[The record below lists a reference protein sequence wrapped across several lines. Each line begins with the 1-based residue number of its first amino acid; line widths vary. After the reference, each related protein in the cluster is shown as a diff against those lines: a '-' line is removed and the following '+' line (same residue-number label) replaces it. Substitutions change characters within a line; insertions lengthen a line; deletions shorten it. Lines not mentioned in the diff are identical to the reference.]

1 MLAAIN
7 SKIIL
12 ESHEI
17 WKKLEK
23 EFPIK
28 YINTEDLSRYE
39 IIEKLQ
45 GTKYILVESF
55 NIDRKIIEE
64 LEELKYIGVLATG
77 YNMIDI
83 EAARENQVTVTNI
96 PHYGSDLVAQH
107 TFSLITSIASNI
119 KFYDSLVREGKWDKR
134 KDYYDS
140 TKPIIELSGKTLG
153 IMGYGNI
160 GKKVEKIAHSYGLS
174 TIIYDKVICNTK
186 NQVSLDE
193 IYKHSDII
201 SVNLPL
207 NEETK
212 NIIDKTAIEKMKDGV
227 IIVNTARGGLIVDE
241 DLAKALNTGKVY
253 GAGLDVISKEPIK
266 MDNPLLECENI
277 IITPHIAWAS
287 VEARSRLLETGYE
300 NLKKFIEGTIIN
312 KVN

>member
-64 LEELKYIGVLATG
+64 LEELKYIGLLATG

-96 PHYGSDLVAQH
+96 PYYGSDLVAQH
-107 TFSLITSIASNI
+107 
-119 KFYDSLVREGKWDKR
+119 
-134 KDYYDS
+134 
-140 TKPIIELSGKTLG
+140 
-153 IMGYGNI
+153 
-160 GKKVEKIAHSYGLS
+160 
-174 TIIYDKVICNTK
+174 
-186 NQVSLDE
+186 
-193 IYKHSDII
+193 
-201 SVNLPL
+201 
-207 NEETK
+207 
-212 NIIDKTAIEKMKDGV
+212 
-227 IIVNTARGGLIVDE
+227 
-241 DLAKALNTGKVY
+241 
-253 GAGLDVISKEPIK
+253 
-266 MDNPLLECENI
+266 NP
-277 IITPHIAWAS
+277 
-287 VEARSRLLETGYE
+287 
-300 NLKKFIEGTIIN
+300 
-312 KVN
+312 

>member
-134 KDYYDS
+134 KAYYDS

-174 TIIYDKVICNTK
+174 TIIYDKVKFNAE

-193 IYKHSDII
+193 LYKRSDII
-201 SVNLPL
+201 SLNLPL

-212 NIIDKTAIEKMKDGV
+212 YIIDRTAIEKMKNGV

-241 DLAKALNTGKVY
+241 DLAEALNTKKVY
-253 GAGLDVISKEPIK
+253 GAGLDVISREPIS
-266 MDNPLLECENI
+266 MDNPLLECENV

-287 VEARSRLLETGYE
+287 IEARSRLLETGYE
-300 NLKKFIEGTIIN
+300 NLKKFIEGDIIN